1 LLIFE
6 NSIINHDFT
15 SLADQADRDWK
26 MLYRSS
32 LDTNDLEYQ
41 SDVYKIRTTEVF
53 MSHFFV
59 K

>member
-1 LLIFE
+1 
-6 NSIINHDFT
+6 
-15 SLADQADRDWK
+15 

-53 MSHFFV
+53 M
-59 K
+59 